1 MRSNRPVVASLLALV
16 TLAAAATG
24 CTSAAG
30 EEVAAGPAASK
41 AACQHS
47 NPPQYSNGFR
57 AKIGPD
63 RGTGYGIRDVRGD
76 GPTNLSLADCS
87 FSPTVVRAKPWT
99 QLTINLRNVSNAEHN
114 FAVPSESISID
125 IPAGQTR
132 TVRVQIPGTGGV
144 EFLCRFHRYDGMIG
158 AVEASGYGLSD
169 VLAAPP
175 GDLAYGSVG
184 SGAYR
189 GVGHIGP
196 GTTNLDNHGPVSKPD
211 TGSGKEY

>member
-1 MRSNRPVVASLLALV
+1 MRSCRPLFVALAFALV
-16 TLAAAATG
+16 TSSAAA

-30 EEVAAGPAASK
+30 EESPNFLPASQ
-41 AACQHS
+41 AACPKT
-47 NPPQYSNGFR
+47 NPPPYSNGFL

-76 GPTNLSLADCS
+76 GPTPVTLADCS

-99 QLTINLRNVSNAEHN
+99 ELTISLTNTSNAEHN
-114 FAVPSESISID
+114 FSVPSESISVD
-125 IPAGQTR
+125 VPGGQTR
-132 TVRVQIPGTGGV
+132 AVRVQIPGTGGV
-144 EFLCRFHRYDGMIG
+144 EFLCRFHRSDGMIG
-158 AVEASGYGLSD
+158 AIEASGYDLRD

-175 GDLAYGSVG
+175 GDLAVGSIG

-196 GTTNLDNHGPVSKPD
+196 GTTNLDNRGRAAKPAA
-211 TGSGKEY
+211 GSGKEY

>member
-1 MRSNRPVVASLLALV
+1 MRPGHRAVAAVLAFAV
-16 TLAAAATG
+16 LAASAAA
-24 CTSAAG
+24 CDSAAG
-30 EEVAAGPAASK
+30 EETTALPASAAN
-41 AACQHS
+41 C
-47 NPPQYSNGFR
+47 PPNHPPSYSNGFL

-76 GPTNLSLADCS
+76 GPTDMSLADCS
-87 FSPTVVRAKPWT
+87 FSPTVVRARPWT
-99 QLTINLRNVSNAEHN
+99 ELTINVTNTSEAEHN
-114 FAVPSESISID
+114 FSVPSESISVD
-125 IPAGQTR
+125 VPGGETR
-132 TVRVQIPGTGGV
+132 SVSVQIPGTGGV

-158 AVEASGYGLSD
+158 AVAASGYDLPD

-175 GDLAYGSVG
+175 GDLALGSVG

-196 GTTNLDNHGPVSKPD
+196 GTTNLDNHGPAAKPD